1 MLAKAWSARMIVG
14 MRDLA
19 IWYMQIQHYLAINFL
34 FFHVENTLCIVKTK
48 MMCIEIIRIV
58 NMMLRIPYQS
68 V

>member
-1 MLAKAWSARMIVG
+1 

-19 IWYMQIQHYLAINFL
+19 VWYMQIQHYLAINFL
-34 FFHVENTLCIVKTK
+34 FFRVENTLCIVKTK
-48 MMCIEIIRIV
+48 MMRIEIIRIV